1 MDEYFYKLHDDD
13 DDLVMINDEEVKR
26 RLQPLQE
33 ELQHY
38 DITEGDV
45 LQRLHHKQKVTL
57 PSGTCLDPL
66 DSSLSMVDQV
76 ERKEVA
82 ILGDTDNGC
91 DLIPLIAGCDVL
103 VHEATIIPTQREMR
117 KK

>member
-33 ELQHY
+33 ELQRY